1 MRTSR
6 GEALDA
12 IVEAKRSMEEKGG
25 YLPVI
30 ASICGTEN
38 DPQDL
43 IESQR
48 RLEEIGVIVMPS
60 NAQAVRLAGRILNKI
75 NGNMKRM

>member
-1 MRTSR
+1 M
-6 GEALDA
+6 
-12 IVEAKRSMEEKGG
+12 EAKRSMEEKGG

-48 RLEEIGVIVMPS
+48 RLEEIGGVIVMPS